1 MKYVCS
7 KYQKEFMKDL
17 KPVYGA
23 VTKEAGEMALD
34 KLEEKWGEQYPI
46 VIKSWRDNWDRLSEF
61 FQYSE
66 TIRKLIYTTNTVEG
80 YHRQIR
86 KVTKNKGVFSNDTAL
101 TKLVV
106 YLAYR
111 NVRNKWTMPIPN
123 WGIISQQL
131 AIKSEIDTENEW
143 FYETSADMEINN
155 ATTVSIDCKRIN
167 FAIKVI
173 VNNLTKGSVLLE
185 NSSLGNETIY
195 PENPT
200 YESIYAFYNAKIVLK
215 EGYDR
220 GYGYPTSIYYVR
232 EDGMKELLYTL
243 QEYVLRRNQKT
254 VITLNIKSQEI
265 SDKTNASFSVSLD
278 SSTFSENP
286 IVVTQE

>member
-1 MKYVCS
+1 M
-7 KYQKEFMKDL
+7 
-17 KPVYGA
+17 
-23 VTKEAGEMALD
+23 
-34 KLEEKWGEQYPI
+34 
-46 VIKSWRDNWDRLSEF
+46 
-61 FQYSE
+61 
-66 TIRKLIYTTNTVEG
+66 
-80 YHRQIR
+80 
-86 KVTKNKGVFSNDTAL
+86 
-101 TKLVV
+101 
-106 YLAYR
+106 
-111 NVRNKWTMPIPN
+111 
-123 WGIISQQL
+123 
-131 AIKSEIDTENEW
+131 
-143 FYETSADMEINN
+143 
-155 ATTVSIDCKRIN
+155 
-167 FAIKVI
+167 
-173 VNNLTKGSVLLE
+173 NNLTKGSVLLE

>member
-1 MKYVCS
+1 MDEKNRVVSRAIYNVLGIDKEGHKDLLGMYVSKSEGANFWLNVLTDLQNRGVKDIMIACIDGLKGFPDAIKSVFPDTAVQLCVIHQIRNSMKYVGS

-66 TIRKLIYTTNTVEG
+66 AIRKLIYTTNTVEG

-101 TKLVV
+101 TKLV

-111 NVRNKWTMPIPN
+111 NVRKKWTMPIPN

-131 AIKSEIDTENEW
+131 AIKFGDRYS
-143 FYETSADMEINN
+143 
-155 ATTVSIDCKRIN
+155 
-167 FAIKVI
+167 
-173 VNNLTKGSVLLE
+173 LL
-185 NSSLGNETIY
+185 
-195 PENPT
+195 
-200 YESIYAFYNAKIVLK
+200 
-215 EGYDR
+215 
-220 GYGYPTSIYYVR
+220 
-232 EDGMKELLYTL
+232 
-243 QEYVLRRNQKT
+243 
-254 VITLNIKSQEI
+254 
-265 SDKTNASFSVSLD
+265 
-278 SSTFSENP
+278 
-286 IVVTQE
+286 